1 MAREVKN
8 CALPIVPWLFEGEE
22 FTGEV
27 IYTGAIDELF
37 SYEYGH
43 LPYRSLNFK
52 FEHYDKMNK
61 VEVVIMIVDPLSGG
75 HNGNSEDHLPPSV
88 KFLFK

>member
-1 MAREVKN
+1 MVCLIMIKKIKEICVLNKKIPN
-8 CALPIVPWLFEGEE
+8 
-22 FTGEV
+22 V
-27 IYTGAIDELF
+27 IFFFYKINL
-37 SYEYGH
+37 
-43 LPYRSLNFK
+43 FK

>member
-1 MAREVKN
+1 MTGVNKN
-8 CALPIVPWLFEGEE
+8 YVSYLALAQRRGE
-22 FTGEV
+22 
-27 IYTGAIDELF
+27 
-37 SYEYGH
+37 
-43 LPYRSLNFK
+43 K
-52 FEHYDKMNK
+52 HYDKMNK

>member
-1 MAREVKN
+1 MLSSFFIKSILFIMSKN
-8 CALPIVPWLFEGEE
+8 DF
-22 FTGEV
+22 
-27 IYTGAIDELF
+27 F
-37 SYEYGH
+37 SFK
-43 LPYRSLNFK
+43 SLNIMM
-52 FEHYDKMNK
+52 KMNK

>member
-1 MAREVKN
+1 
-8 CALPIVPWLFEGEE
+8 
-22 FTGEV
+22 
-27 IYTGAIDELF
+27 
-37 SYEYGH
+37 
-43 LPYRSLNFK
+43 
-52 FEHYDKMNK
+52 MNK